1 MQIATEVYTSKP
13 STRVVAPLCGDITT
27 NRFLLATTDIS
38 DNNEVRSLLYGEIV
52 DSPSRI

>member
-27 NRFLLATTDIS
+27 NRFLLATANIS
-38 DNNEVRSLLYGEIV
+38 DNNEVGFCAYDKMV

>member
-27 NRFLLATTDIS
+27 NRFLLATADIS
-38 DNNEVRSLLYGEIV
+38 DNNEVGLSLASEFV
-52 DSPSRI
+52 DSRSRI